1 MELHPVGASGGVWR
15 FRDEMLRPLM
25 IELIEKELNLGEKEE
40 EKENAACVYAQLRS
54 DLLNGDFPLALRLI
68 LYC

>member
-1 MELHPVGASGGVWR
+1 MT
-15 FRDEMLRPLM
+15 

>member
-1 MELHPVGASGGVWR
+1 MALQGRNVASPDLRLKPGGGG
-15 FRDEMLRPLM
+15 MM
-25 IELIEKELNLGEKEE
+25 IDLIEKELNLGEKEE